1 MSVGSRVRK
10 IRLSKG
16 LSQAEFG
23 AAIGI
28 SYGHV
33 SNVERDK
40 DELSKK
46 AKDNLCL
53 VFHID
58 EHWLMTGEGNMD
70 SRTDQIWKYV
80 SEQPELRQRL
90 VQMEFREQQLEQLRF
105 LFAPTYPRIWDMLKL
120 LSDENASDFVTRL
133 NLLIKEWDLSD
144 IKSRARIEVR
154 IEDMIVD
161 FPAKISA
168 YQRYVNKRKD
178 EGAIVPFDEITA
190 TETTAPPAR
199 VMLPV
204 LGRAAAGAPKTMISL
219 EGEELRTN
227 GDVAHDIRPGD
238 FIVIA
243 DGDSM
248 VDCGIHDGDHCVIH
262 QTPEVSNGQIALV
275 AVEDGSTIKRFYKE
289 RDGFRLVPCSA
300 DHAEQHY
307 PSDAPIRVLGKFV
320 KVIQPDPEN

>member
-1 MSVGSRVRK
+1 MSFGSRLKSARK
-10 IRLSKG
+10 TRNMTQSQLAEALHVNSSYVSK
-16 LSQAEFG
+16 LELETS
-23 AAIGI
+23 IPSDMLI
-28 SYGHV
+28 SMASIVLHV
-33 SNVERDK
+33 E
-40 DELSKK
+40 E
-46 AKDNLCL
+46 A
-53 VFHID
+53 
-58 EHWLMTGEGNMD
+58 WLRTGEGSME
-70 SRTDQIWKYV
+70 SRTDRIREFV
-80 SEQPELRQRL
+80 IEEPDLRQRL
-90 VQMEFREQQLEQLRF
+90 TQMEYREQQLEQLRY

-120 LSDENASDFVTRL
+120 LSDGSASDFVARL

-154 IEDMIVD
+154 MEDMIID
-161 FPAKISA
+161 FPDKISA
-168 YQRYVNKRKD
+168 YHRFMSKRTDK
-178 EGAIVPFDEITA
+178 GSVVPFDEIA
-190 TETTAPPAR
+190 VSEAPSAPAR

-204 LGRAAAGAPKTMISL
+204 LGRAAAGAPKSMISL

-275 AVEDGSTIKRFYKE
+275 AVDDGSTIKRFYKE

-307 PSDAPIRVLGKFV
+307 PPDAPIRVLGKFV
-320 KVIQPDPEN
+320 KVIQPDQES

>member
-1 MSVGSRVRK
+1 MSIGSRVRK

-46 AKDNLCL
+46 TKDNLCL

-70 SRTDQIWKYV
+70 SRADRIWEYV
-80 SEQPELRQRL
+80 SDQPELRQRL
-90 VQMEFREQQLEQLRF
+90 VQMEFREKQLEQLHY
-105 LFAPTYPRIWDMLKL
+105 LFAPTYPRIWDMLKM
-120 LSDENASDFVTRL
+120 LSDDSASDFVTRL
-133 NLLIKEWDLSD
+133 NLLIKEWDLGD
-144 IKSRARIEVR
+144 VKSRARIEVR

-168 YQRYVNKRKD
+168 YQRYINKRKD
-178 EGAIVPFDEITA
+178 DGAVVPFNEITTTEA
-190 TETTAPPAR
+190 TAAPRR
-199 VMLPV
+199 VTLPV
-204 LGRAAAGAPKTMISL
+204 LGRAAAGAPKSMIDL
-219 EGEELRTN
+219 EGEELYTN
-227 GDVAHDIRPGD
+227 GDVAQMIRPGD
-238 FIVIA
+238 FIVVA

-248 VDCGIHDGDHCVIH
+248 IDCGIHDGDYCVIH

-320 KVIQPDPEN
+320 KVIQPDPES